1 MIHSDQAP
9 RRVPHWIPAAS
20 VALLA
25 VAASFTAL
33 PNHFVQDDAGIIQT
47 VKEMH
52 SLARPWHFFAESYW
66 QDPYP
71 HDLYRPL
78 TKLAL
83 AAQWVIGDGRPVVF
97 RIASI
102 LMYIAAALAI
112 FALARRLLSPA
123 AAWLT
128 AALFAVHPVHVEAVA
143 AAVNQAE
150 LVVGALLAMLT
161 VAYIDRRR
169 SARPITAGW
178 IAGVV
183 TVYIIASL
191 FKESGLMLPAFLA
204 CAEITVIKDARPWRE
219 RIAALRPFYLW
230 LLLAGVI
237 FIALRRDVLG
247 NTTGTFAAEAFH
259 GSGIGGRALTMLG
272 VVPQMVRLFVWPS
285 HLQADYSPQEIVA
298 ATHWG
303 WAQTLGGALLLGS
316 IWLGWWCRRRKP
328 VITFALLWT
337 AVALFPVSNVL
348 IPTGI
353 VLAERTLFLA
363 SLGVVLVEGELLATA
378 GRWIYARGRVGRLLT
393 AAGVAVILAL
403 GVTRSALREM
413 AWHDLFTF
421 WSQTV
426 IDAPRSYRAHFAYAS
441 VLFDLEFKR
450 TAEYEFRR
458 TLALY
463 PRAWPAD
470 LALADHYRE
479 AGFCDPAVGFYEKVL
494 AAAPQHTAAR
504 SSLIACLVYDGD
516 YAEAVRRARLG
527 VSFDVQPKTF
537 REYWRIADSAAA
549 AHAPPH
555 SVTLP
560 PPVDAPPT
568 DP

>member
-1 MIHSDQAP
+1 MIRSG
-9 RRVPHWIPAAS
+9 RVPTWIPAAS
-20 VALLA
+20 VVLLA
-25 VAASFTAL
+25 VGASFTAL
-33 PNHFVQDDAGIIQT
+33 PNKFVQDDAGIIQT
-47 VKEMH
+47 VAEMH
-52 SLARPWHFFAESYW
+52 SLAHPLRFFAESYW

-97 RIASI
+97 RVVSI
-102 LMYIAAALAI
+102 LMYIGASLAI
-112 FALARRLLSPA
+112 LALARRLLSPA
-123 AAWLT
+123 AAWLS

-150 LVVGALLAMLT
+150 LVVAALLAVLT
-161 VAYIDRRR
+161 TAYIDRRR
-169 SARPITAGW
+169 AGRSLTSGW
-178 IAGVV
+178 IAAVV
-183 TVYIIASL
+183 AVYVIAAL
-191 FKESGLMLPAFLA
+191 FKEHALMLPAFLG
-204 CAEITVIKDARPWRE
+204 CAELTVIADARPWRE
-219 RIAALRPFYLW
+219 RVAALRPFYLI
-230 LLLAGVI
+230 LLLVGVV
-237 FIALRRDVLG
+237 FIAVRRDVLG
-247 NTTGTFAAEAFH
+247 DTTGTFAAEAFH
-259 GSGIGGRALTMLG
+259 SASMGGRALTMLG
-272 VVPQMVRLFVWPS
+272 VVPRMVQLFVWPS

-303 WAQTLGGALLLGS
+303 AAQTLGAALLIGCVV
-316 IWLGWWCRRRKP
+316 LGWWCRRRKP

-363 SLGVVLVEGELLATA
+363 SLGVVLVEGDVLATA
-378 GRWIYARGRVGRLLT
+378 GRWIYQRGRVGRLVA

-421 WSQTV
+421 WSQAV

-441 VLFDLEFKR
+441 VLFDLKLKR
-450 TAEYEFRR
+450 TAEYEFKR

-494 AAAPQHTAAR
+494 QAAPQHTAAR

-516 YAEAVRRARLG
+516 YARAVRLARLG
-527 VSFDVQPKTF
+527 VSFGVQPKTF
-537 REYWRIADSAAA
+537 RDYWRIADSAAA
-549 AHAPPH
+549 AHAPVH

-560 PPVDAPPT
+560 PPIDAPPT
-568 DP
+568 NP